1 MTDSFLL
8 IYFYRIV
15 NAINRKTISICTKYG
30 ITVSQFA
37 VLEALKSKGELTVG
51 EVRDVILSSEG
62 TIPVV
67 VKNLEKLGYISRRA
81 DSNDRRRSFLSLTET
96 GRAIVEE
103 IFPKNMEMIQNEF
116 SVWSEQE
123 KKQLAKILKKF
134 ELR

>member
-51 EVRDVILSSEG
+51 EVR
-62 TIPVV
+62 